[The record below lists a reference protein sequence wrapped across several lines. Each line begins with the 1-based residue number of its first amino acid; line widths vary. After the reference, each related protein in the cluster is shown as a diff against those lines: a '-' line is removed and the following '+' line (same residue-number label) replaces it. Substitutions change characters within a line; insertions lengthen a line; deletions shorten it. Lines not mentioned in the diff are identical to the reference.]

1 MSDPDHSYYD
11 AGFQQPPGEQPYLR
25 ASDADRQA
33 AIRIINQGRAEG
45 RLTEAEFQ
53 ERIERAELARSQPE
67 LNVLT
72 SDLVVIRDSHHADE
86 IELRPSAALAP
97 THYGN
102 NQILALLST
111 KERKGSWVVAPQLSV
126 SPVLGT
132 VKLDLR
138 EASFESLEVT
148 IEVNGF
154 MGDLKIWLPEGVE
167 VIDDTQTI
175 MSDVTMKKL
184 SPARPGRPRL
194 HLTGVIIMSDV
205 TIYGSDHISLA
216 DRIRGSF

>member
-1 MSDPDHSYYD
+1 MSEPEKSFDG
-11 AGFQQPPGEQPYLR
+11 GFQQPPSEQHYLR

-33 AIRIINQGRAEG
+33 ALRIISQGRAEG
-45 RLTEAEFQ
+45 RLTEAEYQ
-53 ERIERAELARSQPE
+53 ERIELAQAARSQPE

-72 SDLVVIRDSHHADE
+72 SDLVVIQDSHHADE
-86 IELRPSAALAP
+86 IELRSSGSVAP
-97 THYGN
+97 TLYGN
-102 NQILALLST
+102 NQITALLST
-111 KERKGSWVVAPQLSV
+111 KERKGSWVVAPRLSV

-138 EASFESLEVT
+138 AASFESLEVM

-167 VIDDTQTI
+167 VIDDTHSI

-194 HLTGVIIMSDV
+194 HLTGVLIMSDV
-205 TIYGSDHISLA
+205 TVYGSDHISLA
-216 DRIRGSF
+216 DRIKGSF